1 MGRGFEQRVLRLFG
15 NKVLHVAPRH
25 VLPVRQLILCNP
37 HHACGTEKETET
49 DIISRMVPKSEEI
62 EWKLLQWIKASGIS
76 SWEHVFLPP
85 SSFLVYSKE
94 DYPTVLCVPHFSCA
108 GRLGDGSLCVYVTF
122 PHQLRWMCVCLC
134 VFHLEH
140 LEIATA
146 CGECLPKTQDTPY
159 NFMYFPHHYFSVE
172 YLCAFF
178 YTCAGLFKV

>member
-1 MGRGFEQRVLRLFG
+1 MGRGFEQRVSRLFG

-85 SSFLVYSKE
+85 SSFLIYSKE
-94 DYPTVLCVPHFSCA
+94 DYSTVFASLFMCWEV
-108 GRLGDGSLCVYVTF
+108 GRWELVCMWRFHISWDGC
-122 PHQLRWMCVCLC
+122 RCVCAC

-140 LEIATA
+140 LENATP

-178 YTCAGLFKV
+178 YTCAGLFKE